1 MTLSARMA
9 HAQGRS
15 DAFPWILG
23 GPLRLSARDPDQE
36 SRAVEAVVYARG
48 GG

>member
-1 MTLSARMA
+1 MA

-23 GPLRLSARDPDQE
+23 GPLRLQRERPGKFE
-36 SRAVEAVVYARG
+36 RAVEAVVYARG